1 MFAESYKD
9 NRTQR
14 NFNSRLGSSLSRH
27 LAPTTAIFDSF
38 SLPRTDSLSAFFRQ
52 LGGRSKSF
60 GPKSKGPD
68 FFGSSLFSA
77 QNSPQDEETLWGGKF
92 CYSEVLFIF

>member
-14 NFNSRLGSSLSRH
+14 NFNSLLGSSLPRH

-60 GPKSKGPD
+60 GPKSKDPD

-77 QNSPQDEETLWGGKF
+77 QNSTKEEETLKSGKF
-92 CYSEVLFIF
+92 SNSEVIYKN